1 MKLLQSVLIYSIFF
15 YFIPNSTSFLMRKP
29 KINTRIMFI
38 HHHNNNNNPDKE
50 TVPFTPLQK
59 TSGFFK
65 LIRPLNILPS
75 AFVSFTGGWIMNP
88 QLGNLLHSPAFISG
102 IANTIIIMSTSMI
115 LNDLFD
121 IPLDKINNPDRPL
134 ITGEVKISEA
144 LGLSAILLGISEYL
158 NFTYL
163 PKNLQMVIHLA
174 IANILLYTPVFK
186 KIPLVKNI
194 SSAGLIAFSTFFAGL
209 IANPNPN
216 IVFDISSFFV
226 NRSLGLLAIN
236 TQLLFFGSLYIE
248 ILLDIRDADGDKQNG
263 INTLPVIYG
272 NELAFELA
280 NRVAYFNILLNFTE
294 LSIIYNFYAGLILL
308 LVYSPL
314 LYQLKET
321 KRAGFTKENI
331 VKNSHKTTIP
341 LFATLLYF
349 CVLPLIVF

>member
-1 MKLLQSVLIYSIFF
+1 MSIRH
-15 YFIPNSTSFLMRKP
+15 Y
-29 KINTRIMFI
+29 
-38 HHHNNNNNPDKE
+38 NNNPDKE
-50 TVPFTPLQK
+50 IVPFTPLQK
-59 TSGFFK
+59 TRGLFK

-134 ITGEVKISEA
+134 ITGEVKISQA
-144 LGLSAILLGISEYL
+144 VGLSAILLCISEYL

-174 IANILLYTPVFK
+174 IANILLYTPIFK

-194 SSAGLIAFSTFFAGL
+194 SCAGLIAFSTFFAGL

-216 IVFDISSFFV
+216 PNMVFDISSFFV
-226 NRSLGLLAIN
+226 NRSLALLAIN

-280 NRVAYFNILLNFTE
+280 NRVAYFNIFLNFTE
-294 LSIIYNFYAGLILL
+294 LSIIYNFYAGLVLL

-314 LYQLKET
+314 LYHLEET
-321 KRAGFTKENI
+321 KRAGFTKEKI
-331 VKNSHKTTIP
+331 IENSHNTTIP
-341 LFATLLYF
+341 LFVTLLYF